1 MIDQLGFIEK
11 HQKLRKSADRVLG
24 LSQSQKDFKD
34 NTTILIYGGMSY
46 GVKVRHIPMKT
57 FRIKRTKL
65 LQSSSKQS
73 RMVSVVCK

>member
-1 MIDQLGFIEK
+1 MTDQVDFIEK
-11 HQKLRKSADRVLG
+11 HQKLRESANRVLG

-34 NTTILIYGGMSY
+34 NTTILIYGGMSC
-46 GVKVRHIPMKT
+46 GVKIRHSIKT

-73 RMVSVVCK
+73 RMISVVCK